1 MLFMRLDKL
10 LERVEIIKTN
20 CSPDMDITDIAFD
33 SRRAGPGVAYV
44 AARRIGANGHDYLAS
59 AIENGASVVVAE
71 REMAGAPCVVVP
83 DGNRAMAVMSANLYG
98 NPANRL
104 KIVGITGTKGKSTTA
119 FMIKT
124 ILERVYACKV
134 GLIGT
139 LGVFAGDEM
148 LEPAHNTTPEAPE
161 LHRLF
166 AQFVSLGCTYAV
178 MEVSSHSLA
187 IDRVWGIP
195 FAASVFTNLSQ
206 DHLDYHVTMENY
218 LRAKAKLFDMAPIAA
233 VNGDDSACA
242 YLMEH
247 TSSKKLRFSAKTAE
261 ADLWAER
268 IDHHSSSGV
277 AFDAVTASACRR
289 VHLSSPGGFMVY
301 NALAAIGCAMVLGIS
316 MQDAADAVSHTRPV
330 PGRVQTVEA
339 EQGFRVIVDYA
350 HTPESVRQ
358 MSETAREFTKGRLIS
373 VFGCGGNRDRT
384 KRPRMGEAAAAYADL
399 LVVTTDNPRF
409 EEPEGIIA
417 DILPG
422 IDREKCPTEVIPD
435 RRAAIRRAIDLAA
448 PGDTVLIMGKGHETY
463 QEVRGVRS
471 HFDDREE
478 VESYLKRGDVHD

>member
-1 MLFMRLDKL
+1 
-10 LERVEIIKTN
+10 
-20 CSPDMDITDIAFD
+20 
-33 SRRAGPGVAYV
+33 
-44 AARRIGANGHDYLAS
+44 
-59 AIENGASVVVAE
+59 
-71 REMAGAPCVVVP
+71 
-83 DGNRAMAVMSANLYG
+83 
-98 NPANRL
+98 
-104 KIVGITGTKGKSTTA
+104 
-119 FMIKT
+119 
-124 ILERVYACKV
+124 
-134 GLIGT
+134 
-139 LGVFAGDEM
+139 
-148 LEPAHNTTPEAPE
+148 
-161 LHRLF
+161 
-166 AQFVSLGCTYAV
+166 
-178 MEVSSHSLA
+178 
-187 IDRVWGIP
+187 
-195 FAASVFTNLSQ
+195 
-206 DHLDYHVTMENY
+206 
-218 LRAKAKLFDMAPIAA
+218 
-233 VNGDDSACA
+233 
-242 YLMEH
+242 
-247 TSSKKLRFSAKTAE
+247 
-261 ADLWAER
+261 
-268 IDHHSSSGV
+268 
-277 AFDAVTASACRR
+277 
-289 VHLSSPGGFMVY
+289 MVY

-478 VESYLKRGDVHD
+478 VESYLKRG